1 MLIDIVPM
9 SGSGRFPAVGTE
21 FTAIDFETTGLQ
33 PGRIIEVAAVRVRAD
48 GTVLGEFSTLVDPGP
63 GVDPGPARVHGIT
76 RAELDSA
83 PALGQIAG
91 HLLDLCQ
98 GSVLVG
104 HNLAFEQGFLTA
116 ELERIGL
123 RLPTMPGVCTLAAAR
138 TALRLPNYRLATVAE
153 ALGLGGFPAH
163 QAAPDARV
171 CAQVLAALVSTHGLA
186 FERRFDL
193 PRLPRLSIS
202 GRVVSRP
209 EPARASAGTWL
220 SGLVDRIEAVDT
232 PYAGLLADA
241 LADHYLS
248 DAEAADLAA
257 LATTAGMSS
266 SDVRRAHLDF
276 VAAMRAVAES
286 DGIVTDDEEREL
298 RHVAEAL
305 GVPEALRDLR
315 RASSADR
322 TRVLVLGSTAAADAL
337 RAAVLA
343 ARIPLAKNLTASVT
357 HLAVADDVPA
367 AEPRLARARE
377 LGAAVLD
384 VPAAWQSLGLVPPQP
399 RMAPAPPAVAP
410 PLPVA
415 VPPQPTVTVPPQPT
429 TVLPPARV
437 PAPPRP
443 AATLPP
449 VPRDRQWIAW
459 ITMGTGLV
467 LMFLTVIALFAGA
480 GLAAGVPLGAIG
492 VGLLLGG
499 WTVGDPKSRYPAIS
513 SRKA

>member
-1 MLIDIVPM
+1 MLIDIIPM

-63 GVDPGPARVHGIT
+63 GVDSGPARVHGIT
-76 RAELDSA
+76 RAQLDSA

-104 HNLAFEQGFLTA
+104 HNLAFEQGFLAA

-123 RLPTMPGVCTLAAAR
+123 RLPTLPGVCTLAAAR

-163 QAAPDARV
+163 QAAPDARA

-193 PRLPRLSIS
+193 PRLPRLAVT

-209 EPARASAGTWL
+209 EPARATAGTWL
-220 SGLVDRIEAVDT
+220 SGLVDRIESADT
-232 PYAGLLADA
+232 PYADLLADA
-241 LADHYLS
+241 LADHHLS

-257 LATTAGMSS
+257 LATAAGMSS
-266 SDVRRAHLDF
+266 SDVHRAHLNF

-315 RASSADR
+315 RAPSADR
-322 TRVLVLGSTAAADAL
+322 TRVLVLGRTAAADAL

-384 VPAAWQSLGLVPPQP
+384 LPAAWQSLGLVPVQP
-399 RMAPAPPAVAP
+399 RTAPAPPVAVAP
-410 PLPVA
+410 PPPVA
-415 VPPQPTVTVPPQPT
+415 VPPQPTA
-429 TVLPPARV
+429 VLPPTPV
-437 PAPPRP
+437 PAWPRP

-467 LMFLTVIALFAGA
+467 LMILTVIALFGGA
-480 GLAAGVPLGAIG
+480 GLAAGIPLGAIG